1 MIFRN
6 YRLAIVLSTALV
18 FISPAGVDAATL
30 STSTFTASIG
40 DLSISSSETESSGG
54 NVRFA
59 QALSSNYNRTVSP
72 AEIIRLRT
80 DLDFGLGEISLIY
93 AAAVYSGRPV
103 DEISYHRHNNMGWGE
118 IAKLYGVKVK
128 DLKKGN
134 DDVINAARVRGV
146 DVIYIE
152 IDDNSRDNDRYDKQD
167 NRQDHKKQDNDK
179 GHDKHD
185 NGKGHGNKK

>member
-1 MIFRN
+1 MISRHFKA
-6 YRLAIVLSTALV
+6 AIVLSTALA
-18 FISPAGVDAATL
+18 IIAPAGVDAATL
-30 STSTFTASIG
+30 TTSTFTASIG
-40 DLSISSSETESSGG
+40 DLSISSSKTEASGG

-59 QALSSNYNRTVSP
+59 QVLSSNYNRSVSP

-103 DEISYHRHNNMGWGE
+103 DEISFHRHNNMGWGE

-134 DDVINAARVRGV
+134 YDVVNAAQARGV

-152 IDDNSRDNDRYDKQD
+152 IDDNNRDNDRHGKY
-167 NRQDHKKQDNDK
+167 DNDK
-179 GHDKHD
+179 DHDKYDNGKDHGKQD
-185 NGKGHGNKK
+185 NGKGHGRKN

>member
-59 QALSSNYNRTVSP
+59 QVLSSNYNRTVSP
-72 AEIIRLRT
+72 AEVIRLRT